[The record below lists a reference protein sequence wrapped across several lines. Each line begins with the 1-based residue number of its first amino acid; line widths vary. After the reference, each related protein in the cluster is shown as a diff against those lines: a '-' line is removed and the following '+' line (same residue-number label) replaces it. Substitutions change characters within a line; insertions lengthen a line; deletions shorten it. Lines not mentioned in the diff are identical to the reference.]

1 MSTLSSVTA
10 VLAGPSVALAQARS
24 IVTPDPAKS
33 PPPYAPQSAPTA
45 IAAAIAP
52 PPVTPGGN
60 LGQSGNGRDPGYSPD
75 GSASDGLSARATLLD
90 IRI

>member
-10 VLAGPSVALAQARS
+10 LLAGPSVALAQART
-24 IVTPDPAKS
+24 VVVPDLAKS
-33 PPPYAPQSAPTA
+33 PPPYAPHSAPTA

-52 PPVTPGGN
+52 PPATQGGD
-60 LGQSGNGRDPGYSPD
+60 LGQSANGNSSGYSPD
-75 GSASDGLSARATLLD
+75 GSASDGQSGRSTLLD